1 MGSGVILLTRTNAKV
16 GDLLYVI
23 NKLKKVGINKIRGVN
38 TDIDFHP
45 HKDYEPCYCVE
56 VWMEGGDDEVSLDDL
71 QRIFYDYIQA
81 PLPFLTRAIKVRG
94 VIVEPAFFP

>member
-1 MGSGVILLTRTNAKV
+1 LGSGGVILLTRTNART

-23 NKLKKVGINKIRGVN
+23 NKLRKVGINKVRSVN
-38 TDIDFHP
+38 TDVSFHP

-56 VWMEGGDDEVSLDDL
+56 VWMEGKELTLEDL
-71 QRIFYDYIQA
+71 QKIFYDYTQA